1 MGIDP
6 FLITSTVRA
15 IIAQRLIRKICTSCR
30 KERSVNEFEKEKYG
44 FNSGEKV
51 FESNN
56 DGCLYCAG
64 NGFRGRCGI
73 YELLIPTHSINE
85 MINNR
90 VSDQEIRMQAIN
102 ENMNTLTNEAK
113 RLAINGITSIDE
125 IIRVL

>member
-1 MGIDP
+1 
-6 FLITSTVRA
+6 
-15 IIAQRLIRKICTSCR
+15 
-30 KERSVNEFEKEKYG
+30 
-44 FNSGEKV
+44 
-51 FESNN
+51 
-56 DGCLYCAG
+56 
-64 NGFRGRCGI
+64 
-73 YELLIPTHSINE
+73 